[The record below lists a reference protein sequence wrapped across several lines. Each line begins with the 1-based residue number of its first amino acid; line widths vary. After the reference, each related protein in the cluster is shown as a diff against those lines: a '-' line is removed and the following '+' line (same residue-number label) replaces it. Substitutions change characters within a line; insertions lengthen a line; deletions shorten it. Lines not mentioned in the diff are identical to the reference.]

1 MRRVVIGLLA
11 ALLVV
16 GLGAPTVAAAPA
28 NGVPK
33 VVLIVGPVGAATSRY
48 RAEARDAA
56 RIARTYTPDVTEIY
70 SPNATWPAVKKALQ
84 GASLVIYMGHGN
96 GWPSRYRDSLYPPS
110 QNGFGL
116 NPAPGGDDSS
126 HQYFGEGPIAA
137 NIHLAPNAVVLLN
150 HLCYAS
156 GNSEPGLAE
165 GSLATAKQ
173 RVDNFAAGFIAAGA
187 AAVVAEAYA
196 TPDVMVRAV
205 LGGRSSIETAW
216 RTAPSANGHRFG
228 FASVRSPGYVAEM
241 DPASRGHGF
250 ERSIV
255 LKEGLASRDV
265 LRAARGRA
273 GAGDANG
280 VIPAVMIPSLVGTGI
295 QLKSPVMQTA
305 PAAGGTFWYRLP
317 FAIADR
323 TQLPDKVEASVRWDP
338 LDVAAAPAP
347 PTPAADPT
355 AAPDLGLVVPERLG
369 DVVAPSSMKVDK
381 ARLGLRVKAPAAP
394 GRYRLTVMLHDG
406 SGVAFDAAT
415 QAMVR
420 TLLVRVTGPNDA
432 QVVAPA
438 AIDLAPGAN
447 RTVSMWVANLG
458 RTAWG
463 KTAVPGI
470 RTADNGKD
478 VSIPAQ
484 PSTNARVFGT
494 WVALGADDPA
504 QVQAASTATVTPTI
518 LPAALAPRAIA
529 RIDLPIY
536 GPITTGDYLL
546 IVDIL
551 TPDVGSLAAQGVA
564 PTVIRVHVA
573 RPPVVAPAP
582 TPMLPGADGT

>member
-1 MRRVVIGLLA
+1 MRRVVIGLVA

-56 RIARTYTPDVTEIY
+56 RIARTYTSDVTEIY
-70 SPNATWPAVKKALQ
+70 SPNATWPAVRKALQ

-96 GWPSRYRDSLYPPS
+96 GWPSRYRNSLYPPS
-110 QNGFGL
+110 QDGFGL

-126 HQYFGEGPIAA
+126 HQYFGEGPIAES
-137 NIHLAPNAVVLLN
+137 IRLAPNAVVLLN

-165 GSLATAKQ
+165 GSLVVAKQ

-196 TPDVMVRAV
+196 TPDYMVRAV
-205 LGGRSSIETAW
+205 LGGRSSIEAAW

-228 FASVRSPGYVAEM
+228 FASIRSPGYVAEM
-241 DPASRGHGF
+241 DPATRSRGF

-265 LRAARGRA
+265 LRDARGRA
-273 GAGDANG
+273 GGSGANPT
-280 VIPAVMIPSLVGTGI
+280 VPAVVIPSLVATGI
-295 QLKSPVMQTA
+295 QLKAPVMQTA
-305 PAAGGTFWYRLP
+305 PLAGGTFWYRLP

-323 TQLPDKVEASVRWDP
+323 TRLPDKVEASVRWDP
-338 LDVAAAPAP
+338 LDVVPTTAPAAP
-347 PTPAADPT
+347 TTGPA
-355 AAPDLGLVVPERLG
+355 AAPDLGLVVAERLG
-369 DVVAPSSMKVDK
+369 DVVAPSAMKVDK

-394 GRYRLTVMLHDG
+394 GRYRLTVMLHDR

-432 QVVAPA
+432 QIVAPA
-438 AIDLAPGAN
+438 VVELAPGAN
-447 RTVSMWVANLG
+447 QTVSMWVANLG
-458 RTAWG
+458 RSAWG
-463 KTAVPGI
+463 TKAVPGN

-504 QVQAASTATVTPTI
+504 QVEAASTATVTPTI
-518 LPAALAPRAIA
+518 LPAAMAPRAMA

-536 GPITTGDYLL
+536 APIVAGDYLL

-551 TPDVGSLAAQGVA
+551 TPEVGSLAAQGVA
-564 PTVIRVHVA
+564 PTVIRFHVA
-573 RPPVVAPAP
+573 RPPVVAPAA
-582 TPMLPGADGT
+582 TPLLPGADGA

>member
-1 MRRVVIGLLA
+1 VRRVVIGLVA

-28 NGVPK
+28 SGVPK

-56 RIARTYTPDVTEIY
+56 RIARAYTSDVTEIY
-70 SPNATWPAVKKALQ
+70 SPNATWPAVRRALQ
-84 GASLVIYMGHGN
+84 GASLVVYMGHGN
-96 GWPSRYRDSLYPPS
+96 GWPSRYRDHLYPPS
-110 QNGFGL
+110 QDGFGL

-126 HQYFGEGPIAA
+126 HQYFGEGPIASS
-137 NIHLAPNAVVLLN
+137 IRLAPNAVVLLN

-156 GNSEPGLAE
+156 GNSEPGLPE
-165 GSLATAKQ
+165 GSLATARQ

-187 AAVVAEAYA
+187 AAVVAEAYT
-196 TPDVMVRAV
+196 TPDFMVRAV
-205 LGGRSSIETAW
+205 LGGRSSIEAAW
-216 RTAPSANGHRFG
+216 RDAPSANGHRFA

-241 DPASRGHGF
+241 DPATRSHGF

-255 LKEGLASRDV
+255 LKAGLASRDV
-265 LRAARGRA
+265 LRDAQGRA
-273 GAGDANG
+273 GGPGSSGN
-280 VIPAVMIPSLVGTGI
+280 IPAVMIPSLASTGI
-295 QLKSPVMQTA
+295 QLKAPVMQTA

-317 FAIADR
+317 FSIADR
-323 TQLPDKVEASVRWDP
+323 TRLPDAVEASVRWDP
-338 LDVAAAPAP
+338 LDVA
-347 PTPAADPT
+347 PTPATTTPATDPP
-355 AAPDLGLVVPERLG
+355 AVPDLGLVVPERLG
-369 DVVAPSSMKVDK
+369 DVVAPSSMKIDK

-394 GRYRLTVMLHDG
+394 GRYRLTVMLHDR

-432 QVVAPA
+432 QIVAPA
-438 AIDLAPGAN
+438 VVELAPGAN
-447 RTVSMWVANLG
+447 QTVSMWVANLG

-463 KTAVPGI
+463 TKAVPGI
-470 RTADNGKD
+470 RTVDNAKD
-478 VSIPAQ
+478 VSVPVL

-494 WVALGADDPA
+494 FVALGADDPA
-504 QVQAASTATVTPTI
+504 QVEAASTASVTPTS
-518 LPAALAPRAIA
+518 LPAAMAPRAIE

-536 GPITTGDYLL
+536 GPITAGDYLL
-546 IVDIL
+546 VVDIL
-551 TPDVGSLAAQGVA
+551 TPEVGSLAAQGVA

-573 RPPVVAPAP
+573 VPAVVPPAA
-582 TPMLPGADGT
+582 TPILPGAGGT